1 MSPATASG
9 NLRAAMN
16 SLSGG
21 AVNMRRIVVLAAAC
35 TVFTC
40 ARSHI
45 APGVQV
51 TGAELRS
58 VSWSD
63 LDGWVQDDHAVAYST
78 FASSCRAVTEGA
90 LHPICRRALAR
101 GPLAGE
107 DARLF
112 FEDNFVPAR
121 IAAVGE
127 EDGLITAYYVPVF
140 PASRTRSERYSAA
153 LYAKPANADDLK
165 LTRADIEAGAL
176 SGKGLELFWA
186 DPIDAFFAQIQGSAR
201 LRLEDGTVHKLEY
214 AAKTDHPYTSVGRV
228 LIDRGII
235 PAEEMSMQ
243 AIRAWMAA
251 NPEPAVEVRQQ
262 NKPFVFFAASPAV
275 GDEQGHGAQGFT
287 LVPRRSIA
295 VDHKLHPYGTLMFIS
310 ADLPIEGAEPTTP
323 FRHLMVAMDTGSAI
337 IGPARA
343 DIYWG
348 VGDAA
353 AEVAGRFK
361 HRGTFVML
369 VPR

>member
-1 MSPATASG
+1 MK
-9 NLRAAMN
+9 
-16 SLSGG
+16 LSK
-21 AVNMRRIVVLAAAC
+21 VLVLAVLSAALAC
-35 TVFTC
+35 T
-40 ARSHI
+40 SS
-45 APGVQV
+45 GVTPPPAV
-51 TGAELRS
+51 AGAQLR
-58 VSWSD
+58 VVGWGE
-63 LDGWVQDDHAVAYST
+63 LDGWSEDAHDVAYAT
-78 FASSCRAVTEGA
+78 FASSCRSVTQGA
-90 LHPICRRALAR
+90 LHPICRLALAR
-101 GPLAGE
+101 GPLRRQE
-107 DARLF
+107 ARLF
-112 FEDNFVPAR
+112 FEDHFTPAR

-140 PASRTRSERYSAA
+140 DASRARTERHSAA
-153 LYAKPANADDLK
+153 LYAKPKNPADLT
-165 LTRADIEAGAL
+165 LTRAEVEEGAL
-176 SGKGLELFWA
+176 AGKGLEIFWA

-201 LRLEDGTVHKLEY
+201 LRLDDGSVHKLEY
-214 AAKTDHPYTSVGRV
+214 AAKTDHPYTSIGRI

-235 PAEEMSMQ
+235 AKEEMSMQ

-251 NPEPAVEVRQQ
+251 NPEAAVEVRRQ

-287 LVPRRSIA
+287 LVPQRSIA
-295 VDHKLHPYGTLMFIS
+295 VDNKLHPYGTLFFIS
-310 ADLPIEGAEPTTP
+310 ATLPIDSAEPTTP

-337 IGPARA
+337 VGPARA

-361 HRGTFVML
+361 HRGTFTVL